1 MGTANGLRRLR
12 PRMLSLRL
20 GTALAIAACGDD
32 ATGPVAR
39 VAVCEPGATS
49 AREVPISALAGVQ
62 KSRGYATEITVDPS
76 ARPVDGVRY
85 RRITDALAA
94 VRQVRQSLSAG
105 GGGACRITITVLPGT
120 FVGTTASTSDS
131 TLERLPLMLDVPN
144 VTLQGSYAMALDSAG
159 RPVGA
164 APAGAGTTLTAN
176 PPLTVVGG
184 TTQTGVS
191 EPLIIVNAEGGAG
204 GNGVIIRG
212 FVFRSGH
219 SASDATVAG
228 KGILAMR
235 AVGLEVRDN
244 SFEGNF
250 TERVDLREGSAI
262 VERNFSTRPGGTCD
276 ICLAGPGQFLVRA
289 NKLEQGGIPGVLVVP
304 ATLLPVPAG
313 IAQTLLPEAATVNAE
328 IVNNE
333 ISRHQRTPVGTA
345 VRVAAVGINAP
356 NVAGT
361 TVMTVRDNYIHDNRF
376 GMIVEAGFPV
386 AGSRLRGDVIFA
398 SSGNR
403 VTASCQASLLVSFS
417 RHTTGLGL
425 ANAPYLRDSR
435 FSLTLGGDVPWSEA
449 WYASVDGMGNTLEV
463 NGTPVTAGRKAQ
475 YVASRVCT

>member
-1 MGTANGLRRLR
+1 MGMAKGVRRMRPRRL
-12 PRMLSLRL
+12 SLLL
-20 GTALAIAACGDD
+20 GTAAAMAACGED

-39 VAVCEPGATS
+39 VAVCEAGATI
-49 AREVPISALAGVQ
+49 AREVPISALAAVQ
-62 KSRGYATEITVDPS
+62 GSGGYATEITVDPS

-94 VRQVRQSLSAG
+94 VRQVRQSQSASG
-105 GGGACRITITVLPGT
+105 GVCRITITVLPGT
-120 FVGTTASTSDS
+120 FVGTTATTSDS
-131 TLERLPLMLDVPN
+131 TLERLPLMLDVRD
-144 VTLQGSYAMALDSAG
+144 VTLQGGYSMALDSAG
-159 RPVGA
+159 RPAGA
-164 APAGAGTTLTAN
+164 APVGAGTTLTAS

-191 EPLIIVNAEGGAG
+191 EPLIVVNAEGGVG
-204 GNGVIIRG
+204 GNGVIIQG

-235 AVGLEVRDN
+235 ATGLEVRGN

-262 VERNFSTRPGGTCD
+262 VERNFSAGPGETCD
-276 ICLAGPGQFLVRA
+276 VCLAGPGQFLVRS

-313 IAQTLLPEAATVNAE
+313 IAQTMLPEAATVNVELA
-328 IVNNE
+328 NNE

-356 NVAGT
+356 NVTGT
-361 TVMTVRDNYIHDNRF
+361 SVMTVRDNYLHDNRF
-376 GMIVEAGFPV
+376 GIIVEAGFPV

-403 VTASCQASLLVSFS
+403 VTASCQVSLLVSFS

-435 FSLTLGGDVPWSEA
+435 FALTLGSDVPWSEA
-449 WYASVDGMGNTLEV
+449 WYANVDGMGNTLEV
-463 NGTPVTAGRKAQ
+463 NGTPVPAGRNAQ